1 MFTKT
6 VNYEDFLGNERS
18 ETVYFHLSQNE
29 IMEFAMELPSEVS
42 EAVGDDPSKMDEE
55 AAAVKIAQAI
65 GNKGIVD
72 FLKKLILRAY
82 GVPSEDGRR
91 FEKSEKL
98 SNEFSQTVV
107 YDEILMELMTD
118 DEAAAAFINKVIPA
132 KLIKKMEEKS
142 GNKMPGLPMN

>member
-29 IMEFAMELPSEVS
+29 IVEFAMELPDEVS
-42 EAVGDDPSKMDEE
+42 EAVGDPANMDEE
-55 AAAVKIAQAI
+55 AAALKIAQAI

-72 FLKKLILRAY
+72 FLKKLIVKSY
-82 GVPSEDGRR
+82 GIPSADGRK
-91 FEKSEKL
+91 FEKSEEL
-98 SNEFSQTVV
+98 SKEFAQTIV

-118 DEAAAAFINKVIPA
+118 DEAANKFVNQVIPA
-132 KLIKKMEEKS
+132 KLVKKMEEKT
-142 GNKMPGLPMN
+142 GHKMSGLPMN

>member
-29 IMEFAMELPSEVS
+29 IVEFAMELPDEVS
-42 EAVGDDPSKMDEE
+42 EAVGDPANMDEE
-55 AAAVKIAQAI
+55 AAALKIAQAI

-72 FLKKLILRAY
+72 FLKKLIVKSY
-82 GVPSEDGRR
+82 GVPSEDGRK
-91 FEKSEKL
+91 FEKSEEL
-98 SNEFSQTVV
+98 SKEFAQTIV

-118 DEAAAAFINKVIPA
+118 DEAANKFVNQVIPA
-132 KLIKKMEEKS
+132 KLVKKMEEKT
-142 GNKMPGLPMN
+142 GHKMPGLPMN